1 MSILLYICCTIY
13 IREIMKSVKT
23 LTCCAILF
31 ALFLIQPVFGDVI
44 PTEGAWDDEYYRS
57 VDTHRPPVASIE
69 GNTLSLNFED
79 ALSNLT
85 VCVMNDKGVKVYE
98 DMVSSEAGS
107 TYSISL
113 DGEVGG
119 QYQIVL
125 LHQLGHLTGNFTLE

>member
-1 MSILLYICCTIY
+1 
-13 IREIMKSVKT
+13 MKNLKRFT
-23 LTCCAILF
+23 LTAIVF
-31 ALFLIQPVFGDVI
+31 ALCLVHPLFGDNI
-44 PTEGAWDDEYYRS
+44 PTEGLWGDEYYRS
-57 VDTHRPPVASIE
+57 VVPNPPVTSIE